1 MSRTVWDD
9 ATAATALPPL
19 SGNATADVCVIG
31 LGGAGLSALTELAA
45 RGLQVIGLDAGE
57 IGSGAA
63 GRNGGFLLAGLA
75 DAFDENV
82 ASFGDDLAPRLYRH
96 TLDEI
101 QRMLAAHPAHTRLT
115 GSLRIAA
122 TSDEIRECEAQ
133 LQALRAHDFPVERYT
148 GPEGTGLLI
157 PGDAVFHPQRCLLA
171 TAANLPANAKL
182 FAHTPARDIGR
193 SEVST
198 PSGRISCDTII
209 VAVDG
214 RLECLLPELRP
225 RVRTARLQMLSTA
238 PARDVALPRPVYWR
252 HGYEYWCQLP
262 GGEIALGGFRDRGGE
277 AEWTTE
283 AAPGGVVQELLEEFL
298 RARLKTAAP
307 TLHRWAACVSYTAD
321 RLPILEQVRERV
333 FAAGAYSGTGNITS
347 RLGGRAAA
355 QLACGA
361 PSDWASLISSARE
374 RVAQARPS
382 QAAGL
387 DKNTPAR

>member
-9 ATAATALPPL
+9 ANSAPLPRL
-19 SGNATADVCVIG
+19 AGNATADVCVIG
-31 LGGAGLSALTELAA
+31 LGSAGLSALAELAA
-45 RGLQVIGLDAGE
+45 RGLNVIGIDAGG

-75 DAFDENV
+75 DSFDENV
-82 ASFGDDLAPRLYRH
+82 ASFGGDLAARLYRH

-122 TSDEIRECEAQ
+122 SSDEIRACEAQ

-157 PGDAVFHPQRCLLA
+157 PGDAVFHPQRCLLG
-171 TAANLPANAKL
+171 TAANLPANAQL
-182 FAHTPARDIGR
+182 FGHTPALDIARGK
-193 SEVST
+193 VST
-198 PSGRISCDTII
+198 PFGRIECDTII

-214 RLECLLPELRP
+214 RLECLLPELQP

-238 PARDVALPRPVYWR
+238 PARDVSLPRPVYWR
-252 HGYEYWCQLP
+252 HGYDYWSQLP

-283 AAPGGVVQELLEEFL
+283 ATPGGVVQDLLEEFL

-307 TLHRWAACVSYTAD
+307 IVHRWAACVSYTAD
-321 RLPILEQVRERV
+321 RLPILEQVRDRV

-355 QLACGA
+355 RLACGDA
-361 PSDWASLISSARE
+361 SDWAALIRSARE
-374 RVAQARPS
+374 RVAQSLPS
-382 QAAGL
+382 QAVGL
-387 DKNTPAR
+387 GKNTPGR